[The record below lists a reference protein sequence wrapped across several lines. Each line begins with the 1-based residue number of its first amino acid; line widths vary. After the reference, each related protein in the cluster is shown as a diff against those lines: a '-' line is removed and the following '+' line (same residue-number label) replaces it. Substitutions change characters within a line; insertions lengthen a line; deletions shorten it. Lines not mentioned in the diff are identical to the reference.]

1 VHARWRGV
9 SDIAAWGHNDAAV
22 IGGLTGRKSLH
33 MVRNIKTGFATACLV
48 AALAPGLPASAQ
60 TLVIQGGTLIDGT
73 GRPPIENS
81 VIVIEGDRF
90 KAVGRSGEVAI
101 AAGAQVV
108 DVRGRTVLPGF
119 IDGHC
124 HWEAFW
130 GELYL
135 HLGITTCIEIE
146 TNQNGPW
153 ALAQKDGTNI
163 GKIRGPRIWP
173 SGQAIGAREGELETE
188 GSRAWRGYIA
198 VDNGDQVRAA
208 VQQKKKDGYDVIKL
222 SEYLTPDLV
231 KAAAEEAH
239 RLGMGV
245 TSHTWDAIAS
255 ANAGVDGIEHIWAV
269 GYTSIMDINRRRKL
283 AIDRT
288 AGRIDA
294 EEAGALYE
302 SENFDKVIA
311 PMVEHHVA
319 WTPTIAKWL
328 RPLSPSAQRFWQ
340 KEQEILTDP
349 GANFPA
355 AVRVITEY
363 TTDKLF
369 KRYKPEQLERTRI
382 GYAKANDFIRRFVQ
396 AGGLLKEGSDSPRG
410 MAGLLMHEA
419 LTMDVEAGVP
429 PMMAIEAATLNVART
444 FRKDKDYGSVEPG
457 KVADLSIVEGNPLQ
471 DMWATTNVKTVVMNG
486 KIVDIGF
493 HKYVNPIPEFNSW
506 QQLSEH
512 IEVSPL
518 AVTQG
523 SGPTLLKV
531 KGKGF
536 WPFHQVLLNG
546 RELETRFVSRGEL
559 DATLPAE
566 AIQDVGMYKVTV
578 KSRGEP
584 VAESYPAPLVVR
596 FKQ

>member
-1 VHARWRGV
+1 MHARWRGV

-198 VDNGDQVRAA
+198 VDNGDQVRPA

-363 TTDKLF
+363 TTEKLF
-369 KRYKPEQLERTRI
+369 KRYKPEQLERAKI
-382 GYAKANDFIRRFVQ
+382 GYQKANEFIRRFVA
-396 AGGLLKEGSDSPRG
+396 AGGILK
-410 MAGLLMHEA
+410 
-419 LTMDVEAGVP
+419 
-429 PMMAIEAATLNVART
+429 
-444 FRKDKDYGSVEPG
+444 
-457 KVADLSIVEGNPLQ
+457 
-471 DMWATTNVKTVVMNG
+471 
-486 KIVDIGF
+486 
-493 HKYVNPIPEFNSW
+493 
-506 QQLSEH
+506 
-512 IEVSPL
+512 
-518 AVTQG
+518 
-523 SGPTLLKV
+523 
-531 KGKGF
+531 
-536 WPFHQVLLNG
+536 
-546 RELETRFVSRGEL
+546 
-559 DATLPAE
+559 
-566 AIQDVGMYKVTV
+566 
-578 KSRGEP
+578 
-584 VAESYPAPLVVR
+584 
-596 FKQ
+596 